1 MRNLQSQ
8 HLSPVNF
15 LLGKSVEIKSPAVP
29 NIFLT
34 VVEPIRVITVCCGC
48 PVHSSPGHTA
58 SGGAAPLVKQWQ
70 ACNGYFLTGKC
81 LSRVTIQKPCVS
93 EILPAPT
100 RVHAKSFL
108 FISASLKIKSQE
120 TIKEKKMSIRY
131 LFLISHFCGEDC
143 VKCYFMTEVR
153 KIIYLQHI
161 NPR

>member
-1 MRNLQSQ
+1 MRNLQSH
-8 HLSPVNF
+8 HLPPVNF

-34 VVEPIRVITVCCGC
+34 VVEPIKVITVCCGC

-58 SGGAAPLVKQWQ
+58 PGGAAPLVKQWQ
-70 ACNGYFLTGKC
+70 ACNGYFLIGKC

-93 EILPAPT
+93 EILSPRPAPP

-120 TIKEKKMSIRY
+120 TIKGKKCLSGTCF
-131 LFLISHFCGEDC
+131 LFLTFVGRIVSS
-143 VKCYFMTEVR
+143 V
-153 KIIYLQHI
+153 LL
-161 NPR
+161 